1 MKFDDFLKEEEK
13 SLIAHKELEKG
24 TVLFREGQR
33 CEDVYFVE
41 SGRIRMVHFSREGE
55 EELLSEIR
63 EGEFFANA
71 LIFAPDP
78 FFLGDVV
85 VSERSRVACVRRVDL
100 LLLMRENREF
110 LEFYMREIA
119 LKTIRMTQRTKL
131 LSFHGIRAR
140 ILHYLELNRGS
151 IEKNVT
157 ELAKVLVLPRPSV
170 SRELSRMKE
179 EGVISESRGFLF
191 LKNKK
196 PPEGGKI

>member
-1 MKFDDFLKEEEK
+1 MIVHSEFE
-13 SLIAHKELEKG
+13 AG

-41 SGRIRMVHFSREGE
+41 RGRIRMVHYSKEGE

-71 LIFAPDP
+71 LIFAPAP

-85 VSERSRVACVRRVDL
+85 VSAPSRIGRIHREDL
-100 LLLMRENREF
+100 MILMQENREF
-110 LEFYMREIA
+110 LEFYMQEIA

-140 ILHYLELNRGS
+140 ISHYLEMNRGVVR
-151 IEKNVT
+151 KNVT
-157 ELAKVLVLPRPSV
+157 ELAKALVLPRPSV

-179 EGVISESRGFLF
+179 EGLIFESRGFLF
-191 LKNKK
+191 SKNKK